1 MHDEGICWPAGQDG
15 KRRGAEADKVVRDWE
30 SQGRTVV
37 FVAVNA
43 AVVGCL
49 ALSDAVR
56 EEAVHE
62 IFTAQFACFSAAQK
76 YKY

>member
-1 MHDEGICWPAGQDG
+1 M
-15 KRRGAEADKVVRDWE
+15 VRDWE

-56 EEAVHE
+56 EEAVRE
-62 IFTAQFACFSAAQK
+62 NFTDIFTAQFACFTCSTKLQMLTAEEL
-76 YKY
+76 